1 MLNPYHHSRSQN
13 QVRPVRP
20 ASALGAPMGRSM
32 EQLSTSASSLTQ
44 QSSQRHRLSRPLS
57 QELERLAEFIEEDND
72 EPRYVLVFVDQ
83 VHSGNR

>member
-44 QSSQRHRLSRPLS
+44 QQQPSQRHRLSRPLS

-72 EPRYVLVFVDQ
+72 EPRYV
-83 VHSGNR
+83 